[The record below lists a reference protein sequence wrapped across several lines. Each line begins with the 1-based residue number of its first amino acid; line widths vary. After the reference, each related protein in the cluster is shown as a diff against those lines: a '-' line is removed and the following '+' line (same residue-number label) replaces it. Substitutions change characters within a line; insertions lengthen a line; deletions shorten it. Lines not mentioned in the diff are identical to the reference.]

1 MIRTVQVLQQSA
13 NAIQRHARFQSAKIV
28 RFDLKPLDPGSRAP
42 QSETGTQHLVNQGL
56 ERLPGAPRF
65 GLQAHRNVLVERQ
78 GRSHIMMLLS
88 RHHDVNPSWVARGA
102 EWNGASCDAAHGRRS
117 TLLLDFRAYDESSQG
132 SHA

>member
-1 MIRTVQVLQQSA
+1 
-13 NAIQRHARFQSAKIV
+13 
-28 RFDLKPLDPGSRAP
+28 
-42 QSETGTQHLVNQGL
+42 
-56 ERLPGAPRF
+56 
-65 GLQAHRNVLVERQ
+65 
-78 GRSHIMMLLS
+78 MMLLV